1 MSTTLSAV
9 KPVLFKERK
18 FYIDNPMSM
27 DDVFA
32 VVRTHASIAQAYRT
46 LHDYYRGKHVILERT
61 FDDTNKPNNKLY
73 SSEIIRKALIKEKN
87 NEQRRNY

>member
-27 DDVFA
+27 DDIFA

-46 LHDYYRGKHVILERT
+46 LHDY
-61 FDDTNKPNNKLY
+61 
-73 SSEIIRKALIKEKN
+73 
-87 NEQRRNY
+87 